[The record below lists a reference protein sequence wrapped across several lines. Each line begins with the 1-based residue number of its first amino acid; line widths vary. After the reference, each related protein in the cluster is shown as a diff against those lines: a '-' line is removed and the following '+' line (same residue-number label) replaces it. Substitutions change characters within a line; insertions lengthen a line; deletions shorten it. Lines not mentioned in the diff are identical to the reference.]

1 MTVKRIVSGI
11 IGTSL
16 RIIVIAVVISFVY
29 KWSVQAYDF
38 GFRVFAEEPVSIGSG
53 RDVEITISM
62 GEGSK
67 EIGETLE
74 QHGLIRD
81 AKLFYLQ
88 ELLSAYHGKLQS
100 GTYTLNT
107 SMSATEMMAV
117 MADDKD
123 SEEEA
128 EGNS

>member
-1 MTVKRIVSGI
+1 MAVKRIVSGI

-16 RIIVIAVVISFVY
+16 RIIVIAVVVSFVY

-62 GEGSK
+62 GEGAK

-107 SMSATEMMAV
+107 SMSATEMMAA
-117 MADDKD
+117 MADSNSDDESEGD
-123 SEEEA
+123 S
-128 EGNS
+128 